1 MEYYAELKK
10 QGIMVDDDNDPAPKN
25 IPQTENTTTTA
36 ETAFNCNGVEGIVC
50 PRLSSNLPDIPAF
63 FNNYSHEDFMKI

>member
-36 ETAFNCNGVEGIVC
+36 ETAFNGNGVEGIVC
-50 PRLSSNLPDIPAF
+50 P
-63 FNNYSHEDFMKI
+63 

>member
-36 ETAFNCNGVEGIVC
+36 ETALNWTGAEGVVC
-50 PRLSSNLPDIPAF
+50 PRLARNLPTPQ
-63 FNNYSHEDFMKI
+63 